1 VVITPPEHSERLPWA
16 APSGRNRS
24 GSQPLAD
31 EVKAEL
37 DALWGSDR
45 DEAEIE
51 DVVDA
56 RLEQLGL

>member
-1 VVITPPEHSERLPWA
+1 V
-16 APSGRNRS
+16 PSGRSRS